1 MFLNLQQAG
10 NVEHSGSI
18 LTFPC
23 AQYSGDEKS
32 PVFNEKVGKQL
43 VELLQ
48 EHAKQ
53 MEEALKDWQV
63 EIQFARTLY
72 YQLNYYTTLQL
83 LTLRREFGRY
93 KAFYSYFVPPN
104 VLALLHSV
112 SPQITN
118 YTIRDAV
125 VRATTEVQPFL
136 IDSSNDFM
144 DENIP
149 LGEIPLAR
157 TITES
162 PELAA
167 DRSMKPSGVILYGH
181 NVQPPVGKPSSTT
194 TGSFP
199 KAPPKMTPSL
209 TVNDLN
215 DEQKQI
221 FTRLVEF
228 LHHSESHVLR
238 AFQECSPE
246 ANKYDI
252 EGWCDRNDDDY
263 SDDDREGE
271 YESGNEEEIQSSA
284 SESSDESEPEEV
296 SSKLSDPSGILPR
309 VVN

>member
-10 NVEHSGSI
+10 NVEHSGSV
-18 LTFPC
+18 LTFSC
-23 AQYSGDEKS
+23 AQYSGGEKS
-32 PVFNEKVGKQL
+32 PVFNDKVGKQL

-48 EHAKQ
+48 NHAKQ
-53 MEEALKDWQV
+53 MEEAFKIWQA
-63 EIQFARTLY
+63 EIQFARTKY

-93 KAFYSYFVPPN
+93 KASYSYCVPPN

-118 YTIRDAV
+118 STVQYAV

-136 IDSSNDFM
+136 IDSSNDLM
-144 DENIP
+144 DEKIP

-157 TITES
+157 TIKES
-162 PELAA
+162 PELVA
-167 DRSMKPSGVILYGH
+167 DSYMKPSGVIMYGH
-181 NVQPPVGKPSSTT
+181 NVQPPVDKPSSTT
-194 TGSFP
+194 TGSVP

-228 LHHSESHVLR
+228 LQHSESHVLR

-252 EGWCDRNDDDY
+252 EGWCARNDDDY

-271 YESGNEEEIQSSA
+271 YESENEEESSA
-284 SESSDESEPEEV
+284 SESSVESEPEEV

-309 VVN
+309 VV

>member
-1 MFLNLQQAG
+1 M
-10 NVEHSGSI
+10 EHSGSI

-32 PVFNEKVGKQL
+32 PVFNERVGKQL

-83 LTLRREFGRY
+83 LTLRREFGRC
-93 KAFYSYFVPPN
+93 KASYSYCVPPN

-118 YTIRDAV
+118 STIRDAV

-136 IDSSNDFM
+136 IDSSNDLM

-157 TITES
+157 TIQES
-162 PELAA
+162 SELAA
-167 DRSMKPSGVILYGH
+167 DSYMKPSGVILRGH

-194 TGSFP
+194 TGSVT
-199 KAPPKMTPSL
+199 KAPLKMTPSL

-263 SDDDREGE
+263 SDDDRGDE
-271 YESGNEEEIQSSA
+271 YESENEEEIQSSS
-284 SESSDESEPEEV
+284 SESSDESEPEDV
-296 SSKLSDPSGILPR
+296 SSKLSDPSGILP
-309 VVN
+309 NN